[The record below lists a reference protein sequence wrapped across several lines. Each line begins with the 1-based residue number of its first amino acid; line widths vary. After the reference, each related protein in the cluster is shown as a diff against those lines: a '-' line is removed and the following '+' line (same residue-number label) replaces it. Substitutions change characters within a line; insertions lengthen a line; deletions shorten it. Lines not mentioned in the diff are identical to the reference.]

1 MGQWL
6 AALILFLI
14 WFVLRVIFH
23 KSGMVH
29 VLLLSAIA
37 VFVVQLAAVRKT
49 RYHQSLARNSGS
61 ESSS

>member
-6 AALILFLI
+6 TALLLFLI
-14 WFVLRVIFH
+14 WFVLNVVFH

-29 VLLLSAIA
+29 ILLLSAIA

-49 RYHQSLARNSGS
+49 RHHQRLARRAAS
-61 ESSS
+61 ESKP

>member
-6 AALILFLI
+6 TALLLFLI
-14 WFVLRVIFH
+14 WFVLNVVFH

-29 VLLLSAIA
+29 ILLLSAIA

-49 RYHQSLARNSGS
+49 RHHQRLARRAAS
-61 ESSS
+61 ESKT

>member
-6 AALILFLI
+6 AALILFLT
-14 WFVLRVIFH
+14 WFILNVVFH

-29 VLLLSAIA
+29 ILLLSAIA

-49 RYHQSLARNSGS
+49 RHQQHLARRAAS
-61 ESSS
+61 ESKP